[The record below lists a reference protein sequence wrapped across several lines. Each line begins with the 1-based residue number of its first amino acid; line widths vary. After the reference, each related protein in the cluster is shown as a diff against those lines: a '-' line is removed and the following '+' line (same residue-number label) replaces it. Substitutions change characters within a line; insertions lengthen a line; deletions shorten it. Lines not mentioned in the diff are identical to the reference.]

1 MEKLE
6 MLKKQHDIILDS
18 CLEKNSAIYANKC
31 NLENYN
37 QVILVKDYLS
47 RIKRIMFKGIGKSL
61 FLIIVTI
68 LIHKLEFIPI
78 YLPSIEALEKV
89 SIVIFGSVFSIET
102 LSELKKYLN
111 DNKKYKNVVKRYDY
125 LSLQQLNDKVQDLE
139 EKRQK
144 LQMEL
149 QEERTILNYL
159 KDEIEKE
166 KIKKEIENKK
176 KEEKLKKLPTLEE
189 SIEQNYPPIY
199 VDKKDIPKVKLKRRD
214 EKCYKNQKG
223 LMM

>member
-6 MLKKQHDIILDS
+6 LLEKQHDIILDS

-47 RIKRIMFKGIGKSL
+47 RIKRIMFKGMGKSL

-68 LIHKLEFIPI
+68 LIHNLEFIPI
-78 YLPSIEALEKV
+78 YLPSIEALEKI
-89 SIVIFGSVFSIET
+89 SIVILGTVFSIET

-125 LSLQQLNDKVQDLE
+125 LSLQQLNEKVHELE
-139 EKRQK
+139 EKNKK
-144 LQMEL
+144 LQVEL
-149 QEERTILNYL
+149 QEERAILKYL

-176 KEEKLKKLPTLEE
+176 KEEKIKTLPTLEE
-189 SIEQNYPPIY
+189 SVEKNYPPIY